1 MCFTAFTKNFLL
13 ISSLCTV
20 VSGTK
25 AFSFLFIHM
34 HSYVAFYLQDAQKE
48 CLLVN
53 APLICR
59 ASSRVPFSVL
69 KYAMT
74 LDGEGS
80 VHFHVIFLS
89 CTSFQCRISKLH
101 KLLAVFSCLITFLV

>member
-1 MCFTAFTKNFLL
+1 VDF
-13 ISSLCTV
+13 
-20 VSGTK
+20 
-25 AFSFLFIHM
+25 
-34 HSYVAFYLQDAQKE
+34 YVLFYLQDAQKE

-74 LDGEGS
+74 LDGKDS
-80 VHFHVIFLS
+80 VQFHVI
-89 CTSFQCRISKLH
+89 
-101 KLLAVFSCLITFLV
+101 VFSCMSFQHRIS